1 MHDDW
6 NVGSSDEWRLL
17 SHQHLHML
25 LSDMSLILLLLIL
38 SVLLCGAFFCGF
50 VIGSFQ
56 GKQMKHESMEI
67 PIIYLSPKGECYH
80 TLRDCQ
86 ALKLSKSSSLSSK
99 RACSFCAK

>member
-1 MHDDW
+1 
-6 NVGSSDEWRLL
+6 
-17 SHQHLHML
+17 
-25 LSDMSLILLLLIL
+25 MSLILLLLIL
-38 SVLLCGAFFCGF
+38 SMLLAACLCGY
-50 VIGSFQ
+50 VIGSSQGKQMKHESMVSQ